1 MIVSWSSFIY
11 ALTHHLVLDASL
23 GYFINP
29 LFVIALGC
37 IFLKEKL
44 SLFQAIAVFS
54 GVCGLAFQ
62 IIMLRHFPALALTM
76 GLSFA
81 LYGLA
86 RKFIHYDVMT
96 SITIETLWALPV
108 SLLIFLFSDTGPI
121 ISANTPFFLY
131 VMTAPVTII
140 PLVLFAI
147 ALNHTSLIVTGL
159 AQYIEP
165 SLQFLLAIMIFGE
178 HINYAELLCFC
189 AVWFG
194 LFLCISENLYSHYL
208 RARLK
213 PVFGRVQRF
222 FR

>member
-54 GVCGLAFQ
+54 GVCGLTFQ

-121 ISANTPFFLY
+121 ISANTPFFF
-131 VMTAPVTII
+131 VCHDGASDDHSTGII
-140 PLVLFAI
+140 CHRVKSHLVDCHRTGAI
-147 ALNHTSLIVTGL
+147 
-159 AQYIEP
+159 YR
-165 SLQFLLAIMIFGE
+165 
-178 HINYAELLCFC
+178 
-189 AVWFG
+189 AVFTV
-194 LFLCISENLYSHYL
+194 LTCHYDIW
-208 RARLK
+208 RAH
-213 PVFGRVQRF
+213 
-222 FR
+222 

>member
-1 MIVSWSSFIY
+1 
-11 ALTHHLVLDASL
+11 
-23 GYFINP
+23 
-29 LFVIALGC
+29 
-37 IFLKEKL
+37 
-44 SLFQAIAVFS
+44 
-54 GVCGLAFQ
+54 
-62 IIMLRHFPALALTM
+62 MLRHFPALALTM

-165 SLQFLLAIMIFGE
+165 SYSSTCHYDIGE
-178 HINYAELLCFC
+178 HINYAELLCF
-189 AVWFG
+189 
-194 LFLCISENLYSHYL
+194 
-208 RARLK
+208 
-213 PVFGRVQRF
+213 VQYGSGCSMHI
-222 FR
+222 

>member
-1 MIVSWSSFIY
+1 
-11 ALTHHLVLDASL
+11 
-23 GYFINP
+23 
-29 LFVIALGC
+29 
-37 IFLKEKL
+37 
-44 SLFQAIAVFS
+44 
-54 GVCGLAFQ
+54 
-62 IIMLRHFPALALTM
+62 
-76 GLSFA
+76 
-81 LYGLA
+81 
-86 RKFIHYDVMT
+86 MT

-108 SLLIFLFSDTGPI
+108 SLLIFLFSDSGPI

>member
-1 MIVSWSSFIY
+1 G
-11 ALTHHLVLDASL
+11 LT
-23 GYFINP
+23 
-29 LFVIALGC
+29 
-37 IFLKEKL
+37 
-44 SLFQAIAVFS
+44 
-54 GVCGLAFQ
+54 FQ